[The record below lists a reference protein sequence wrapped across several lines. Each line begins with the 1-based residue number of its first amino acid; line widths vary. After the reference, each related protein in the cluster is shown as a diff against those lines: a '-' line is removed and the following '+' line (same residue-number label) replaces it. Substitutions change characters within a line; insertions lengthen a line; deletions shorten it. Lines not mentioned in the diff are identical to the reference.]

1 MKGKNGP
8 EGLEACYRA
17 GMTRKFLIVSAIATG
32 CIVVAGL
39 SLTIN
44 GRGIGFLDCYGY
56 MIRHICGTVYEFG
69 TDEWFDDYVLWNIY
83 APRVAIAVVC
93 GCGLS
98 VGGTLMQAVLSNPL
112 ADPYTTGVSDGAT
125 LGASVAIITG
135 LSFSTAAGSMGI
147 VTNAFVGAIMPA
159 AILVILNGFVRM
171 TPATC
176 ILVGTALSG
185 IFGGVQTLLMYGAD
199 PDTLTAALRWG
210 IGTFSQTSW
219 EDCIVPVSATV
230 AGIAASFPLC
240 RRLNLL
246 ALGDESAKSLGLETE
261 KFKALCMVLATVVVA
276 SIICYVGIIGFV
288 GLIAPHAVRML
299 MGGDNRFVLPASM
312 MAGSF
317 LLLASDLLSR
327 VLIYP
332 EELRVGVVMSIIGA
346 PVFLYMIVS
355 RRHGYGEGFRCGP
368 DATAWKASTAG
379 PSDAKG
385 APSASWPR
393 SSSPRDFT
401 ASRYP
406 GWKAWSSPTPWISS
420 YPI

>member
-1 MKGKNGP
+1 MRGRNGP

-17 GMTRKFLIVSAIATG
+17 GMTRKFLVVSAIAAG

-56 MIRHICGTVYEFG
+56 MLRHICGTVYEFG
-69 TDEWFDDYVLWNIY
+69 TDEWFDDYVLWNVY

-135 LSFSTAAGSMGI
+135 LSFSTAAGSMSI
-147 VTNAFVGAIMPA
+147 VTNAFVGAIVPA
-159 AILVILNGFVRM
+159 AILVFLNGFVRM

-210 IGTFSQTSW
+210 IGTFNQTSW
-219 EDCIVPVSATV
+219 EDCIVPMSATV
-230 AGIAASFPLC
+230 AGIAASLPLC

-246 ALGDESAKSLGLETE
+246 ALGDESAKSLGLDTE
-261 KFKALCMVLATVVVA
+261 KFKALCMVLATIVVA

-317 LLLASDLLSR
+317 LLLTSDLLSR
-327 VLIYP
+327 VLVYP
-332 EELRVGVVMSIIGA
+332 DELRVGVVMSIVGA

-355 RRHGYGEGFRCGP
+355 RRRGYGEGFRCRR
-368 DATAWKASTAG
+368 DAAVWKASIAA
-379 PSDAKG
+379 PSDANG
-385 APSASWPR
+385 AP
-393 SSSPRDFT
+393 
-401 ASRYP
+401 
-406 GWKAWSSPTPWISS
+406 
-420 YPI
+420 